1 MVTLHEALTLRMEH
15 DLFHL
20 DIKGGKAQIRGGRCT
35 LIGAP
40 HPRLVEWKNDIPANG
55 FHVKIQILMV
65 MTQETLPVVMITV
78 LVLVQEGLGYR
89 IKVAIGE
96 TVTGVMTEM
105 AGMIRVLE
113 INPVDRAM
121 KTVILTMI
129 LYYV

>member
-1 MVTLHEALTLRMEH
+1 MV
-15 DLFHL
+15 
-20 DIKGGKAQIRGGRCT
+20 
-35 LIGAP
+35 
-40 HPRLVEWKNDIPANG
+40 V
-55 FHVKIQILMV
+55 
-65 MTQETLPVVMITV
+65 ITV

-113 INPVDRAM
+113 INSVDRAM

-129 LYYV
+129 LYYVWYLLLLHLGEIPFD

>member
-1 MVTLHEALTLRMEH
+1 
-15 DLFHL
+15 
-20 DIKGGKAQIRGGRCT
+20 
-35 LIGAP
+35 
-40 HPRLVEWKNDIPANG
+40 
-55 FHVKIQILMV
+55 MV

-121 KTVILTMI
+121 KTAILTMI
-129 LYYV
+129 LYYD

>member
-1 MVTLHEALTLRMEH
+1 
-15 DLFHL
+15 
-20 DIKGGKAQIRGGRCT
+20 
-35 LIGAP
+35 
-40 HPRLVEWKNDIPANG
+40 
-55 FHVKIQILMV
+55 

-78 LVLVQEGLGYR
+78 LVLVQGGLEYR

>member
-15 DLFHL
+15 DWFHL
-20 DIKGGKAQIRGGRCT
+20 DIKGDKAQIRGGRCT
-35 LIGAP
+35 LTGAP
-40 HPRLVEWKNDIPANG
+40 HLRLVEWKNDIPASG

-78 LVLVQEGLGYR
+78 LVLVQEDLGYR
-89 IKVAIGE
+89 VKVAIGE

>member
-1 MVTLHEALTLRMEH
+1 
-15 DLFHL
+15 
-20 DIKGGKAQIRGGRCT
+20 
-35 LIGAP
+35 
-40 HPRLVEWKNDIPANG
+40 
-55 FHVKIQILMV
+55 MV